1 MFSRLRMRSLLRPI
15 LICAAILGLYSG
27 LVAAGMLPS
36 SNGINQGQR
45 NVIKVQRYAYQ
56 TNTEMK
62 ILLVGSSLTANID
75 AGDIGSN
82 VTNMAMAG
90 GSTQTGLDMAK
101 RGQFKPSLVLAEIN
115 DTIHRKIDA
124 DLISSVYDPFFYWLR
139 LYFPI
144 FREEYRPVS
153 ILVDS
158 LKGGSKKE
166 IKGAKAPR
174 EEEERVNPALYKRAL
189 ERVLQERMEPLS
201 EKEKETLRQEAEFIK
216 NQVADL
222 KKAGVRVVLYDVP
235 GEKEVET
242 TTKQKQVRELL
253 GELFPSDTFEWLA
266 SPPAREWRTSDGVHL
281 IRSHARD
288 YALFLREQLLNKA
301 S

>member
-1 MFSRLRMRSLLRPI
+1 
-15 LICAAILGLYSG
+15 
-27 LVAAGMLPS
+27 
-36 SNGINQGQR
+36 
-45 NVIKVQRYAYQ
+45 
-56 TNTEMK
+56 
-62 ILLVGSSLTANID
+62 
-75 AGDIGSN
+75 
-82 VTNMAMAG
+82 
-90 GSTQTGLDMAK
+90 MAK
-101 RGQFKPSLVLAEIN
+101 RRQYKPSLVLAEIN
-115 DTIHRKIDA
+115 DTISRKIDA
-124 DLISSVYDPFFYWLR
+124 DLISSIYDPFFYFVR
-139 LYFPI
+139 LYFPV

-158 LKGGSKKE
+158 MKGERKKE

-174 EEEERVNPALYKRAL
+174 EEEGMPNTELYKRAL
-189 ERVLQERMEPLS
+189 ERIVKDRSAPLS

-216 NQVADL
+216 NQIAHL

-242 TTKQKQVRELL
+242 TTKEKQVRELL
-253 GELFPSDTFEWLA
+253 GELFPRDTFEWLP